1 MRVEEYQAGK
11 QLRLGYW
18 CPQTFTQ
25 TTGNGHDNNYHFSLV
40 SVITGA
46 LWPRM
51 LVCVDPSSSHP
62 ITTTHSP
69 PLPEGSR
76 AVEAGVD
83 KVCLE
88 EVIAEC
94 VRTRA
99 TAKLETL
106 SASLKGTQWEQRG
119 IEDMF

>member
-1 MRVEEYQAGK
+1 
-11 QLRLGYW
+11 
-18 CPQTFTQ
+18 
-25 TTGNGHDNNYHFSLV
+25 
-40 SVITGA
+40 
-46 LWPRM
+46 M
-51 LVCVDPSSSHP
+51 LISVDPSSSHP
-62 ITTTHSP
+62 ITTIHTP

-99 TAKLETL
+99 TAKLEKL
-106 SASLKGTQWEQRG
+106 GASLKATQWEQRG
-119 IEDMF
+119 RQDTLCSSN